1 MANLSNINN
10 KFLVT
15 TGGNVGIGV
24 TGPTAKLDIGGMA
37 DPVLRIKS
45 DAGGDPQLIFD
56 AAQAN
61 RSARIKFY
69 DNGSSVGGFIDYL
82 HNGDKMNFGAGSSTG
97 VTMTVADGT
106 VGIGTT
112 APTAKLDISGMGTG
126 GVGVRIK
133 DAQNVAGSYYY
144 GFMFDGTDI
153 RGTTQSNI
161 FYAGGSVLAGTTI
174 ATWASLRISTPYLN
188 TGAAVTNNYAIYQ
201 ESTSQKSYFA
211 GNVGIG
217 TTTPN
222 TALQVNQSTTV
233 PLLVHRPSNASFDP
247 HGIGFSTRTDA
258 LNGGLGDV
266 RSGIFSDYNGD
277 LFLAAAQSSITTSPL
292 SSSRLFIEGS
302 NGNVGIGTIS
312 PGEKLQVQLGD
323 IKIDGG
329 ANSNERGLII
339 AHGGLTG
346 NQTRLVQ
353 DSSASIGHLYTTERG
368 LRIQAGK
375 DGSATGGNLDFYTNQ
390 VARYRI
396 TTGGGHQWTTDGS
409 FGTAFSYTFRDAV
422 GINNPNSVSAQAVA
436 GYVLSVGR
444 SSSGR
449 CFRRDKIRR

>member
-1 MANLSNINN
+1 MLFI
-10 KFLVT
+10 K
-15 TGGNVGIGV
+15 
-24 TGPTAKLDIGGMA
+24 K
-37 DPVLRIKS
+37 VL
-45 DAGGDPQLIFD
+45 P
-56 AAQAN
+56 
-61 RSARIKFY
+61 
-69 DNGSSVGGFIDYL
+69 
-82 HNGDKMNFGAGSSTG
+82 
-97 VTMTVADGT
+97 
-106 VGIGTT
+106 
-112 APTAKLDISGMGTG
+112 
-126 GVGVRIK
+126 
-133 DAQNVAGSYYY
+133 
-144 GFMFDGTDI
+144 
-153 RGTTQSNI
+153 
-161 FYAGGSVLAGTTI
+161 
-174 ATWASLRISTPYLN
+174 
-188 TGAAVTNNYAIYQ
+188 
-201 ESTSQKSYFA
+201 QKSYFA

-444 SSSGR
+444 SSSGGVSGGIR
-449 CFRRDKIRR
+449 SEGESHFVRGVSFGSSGQDQILNYYKEGTWTPTLKFGGGDTGITYAGAAGSVSRGGHYTKIGRVVTFSVRIILTSKGTSTGQATIVGLPFDVANLVANYGSAMYSFANNFAIPERAAITMDSGNSIIRLRFTNSSGAYGDVTNSDFNNNSDIILTGTYQAGTGSPP